1 MRSLLLKYADIIPY
15 AVFGVL
21 TTFVNIAVYWLL
33 AHLLGWSVMAST
45 IAAWFAAV
53 AFAYLT
59 NRRWVFH
66 SDARGI
72 GAVTREMVSFFACR
86 LGTGVLDWLCMFV
99 FVDVLG
105 LDDVVIK
112 TLANVVV
119 ILMNYL
125 ASKFVIFKHSR

>member
-45 IAAWFAAV
+45 IEAWFAAV